1 MTEFDPWK
9 IVDVARELVDS
20 GQPHLAR
27 RLLDAVE
34 LRTPSRMAEWTVA
47 DERDRQWRKNL
58 KKLVDLVHETVEEDE
73 RKKSTN

>member
-9 IVDVARELVDS
+9 IVDVARELVDN

-34 LRTPSRMAEWTVA
+34 LRTPSRMTEWTVA